1 MEVDKFVNRLFAWYK
16 TPEGKKWK
24 ETMSLKLKKCKSKIR
39 QDNTL
44 RYALL
49 ELKTDWERQALLNG
63 LDLAMDYT
71 EKYGESDESSQKW
84 IDLETLGNLL
94 DIGSIG

>member
-16 TPEGKKWK
+16 TPEGKQWK
-24 ETMSLKLKKCKSKIR
+24 ETLALKLKKSKSKMR

-44 RYALL
+44 RQALL
-49 ELKTDWERQALLNG
+49 ELKTDWERQDLLNG
-63 LDLAMDYT
+63 LELVEGYLQ
-71 EKYGESDESSQKW
+71 KYGEPDESGEKF
-84 IDLETLGNLL
+84 IDLETLGNLM